1 MTNSLHG
8 KYIVN
13 DSFTFLKWRL
23 TKICLTKASIAAC
36 IVNNVVYSNSPA
48 GNQIKMQQ
56 TQQPSCFM
64 RCMLQGNELLY
75 SLPVTNGLWAWNS
88 QSKSINETI

>member
-64 RCMLQGNELLY
+64 RCMNYFTVYLWKMASELEY
-75 SLPVTNGLWAWNS
+75 S

>member
-8 KYIVN
+8 KYMVN

-64 RCMLQGNELLY
+64 RCMLQGNYFTVYLWQMASELEY
-75 SLPVTNGLWAWNS
+75 S